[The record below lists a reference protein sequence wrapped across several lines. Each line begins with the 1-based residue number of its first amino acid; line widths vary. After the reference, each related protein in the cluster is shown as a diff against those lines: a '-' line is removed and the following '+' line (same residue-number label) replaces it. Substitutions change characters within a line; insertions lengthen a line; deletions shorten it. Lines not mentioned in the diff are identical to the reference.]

1 MSNTSSNPA
10 PPADPAVVWRRRAR
24 PIGLAVLSLVLG
36 LYFFGNPLLD
46 AIELK
51 TYDMRQR
58 AHPAGGVPAVAVA
71 AIDEKSLALHGRWP
85 WSRSV
90 LADIVRR
97 LDTLGARVIAFDV
110 FFSEPENRTAL
121 EQIERLKREQGV
133 RGDTGPY
140 ARMKRLLATDQAFA
154 RAMEK
159 NGRVVLPM
167 VFLMTPDEARHQSP
181 ADAARA
187 LSLVEPHAVKV
198 IRDRGDGQLAFSMP
212 ITAGLLANLPELTRA
227 ARRTG
232 HINTLVDRDG
242 TVRWSPLVLRHQ
254 QLFFPSADLQAV
266 RLYLGDPDLILHTG
280 DDGVH
285 GVQLGERF
293 IATDEFG
300 RVLIHY
306 RGGTGS
312 FPTFSVADLLAGR
325 IDAETVRGRIV
336 LIGATA
342 TGLGDMRATP
352 AGAVFPG
359 VEIRANTIQNLLD
372 GDFIHRPGWMFV
384 FDLATML
391 LLGLLLAWLLPRLG
405 LRTSAVVTLGLA
417 IAYLVAASLEF
428 RFQQV
433 WLVLT
438 YPLLLLA
445 LLFVSTTLVHYFI
458 VEREKRG
465 IKRAFQ
471 HYIAPAVVERILDN
485 PDNLGL
491 GGEKRELT
499 VLFADI
505 RGFTA
510 IAESLPPETLV
521 LLLNEYLTRMTEQV
535 FRHEGLLDK
544 YIGDAIL
551 AVYGAPIA
559 HPDHAVR
566 ACRTALDLVRA
577 AGVLQAEWKAQGLP
591 GLDLG
596 VGINTGPMIVGN
608 MGSKT
613 RFDYTVIGDAVNLG
627 SRIEA
632 LNRKYGTHILLSEL
646 TCRQVKDEFLYLRE
660 IDVTTVRGRNEPV
673 RLFELMLPERHPHMD
688 WLKEF
693 SRAYEQFHAGQP
705 GKALPAF
712 QKLADDLN
720 DPVSRYYSERCQSPR
735 RRRGD

>member
-1 MSNTSSNPA
+1 MSNTPPNAA
-10 PPADPAVVWRRRAR
+10 PSADPSAIWRRRAR
-24 PIGLAVLSLVLG
+24 PIGLALLALVLG

-58 AHPAGGVPAVAVA
+58 AHPAGGVPAVAIA

-85 WSRSV
+85 WSRAV
-90 LADIVRR
+90 LAELVKR
-97 LDTLGARVIAFDV
+97 LDALGARVIAFDV

-121 EQIERLKREQGV
+121 EQIERLEREQGI

-140 ARMKRLLATDQAFA
+140 ARVKRLLATDQTFA
-154 RAMEK
+154 RAIKK

-167 VFLMTPDEARHQSP
+167 VFLMTPDETRHQSP

-187 LSLVEPHAVKV
+187 LRSVEPHAIKV
-198 IRDRGDGQLAFSMP
+198 IRDRDSGRLAFPMLP
-212 ITAGLLANLPELTRA
+212 TAGLLANLPELTRA
-227 ARRTG
+227 ARLTG
-232 HINTLVDRDG
+232 HINSLPDRDG
-242 TVRWSPLVLRHQ
+242 TVRWAPLVLRHQ

-266 RLYLGDPDLILHTG
+266 RLYLGDPAFVLHTG

-285 GVQLGERF
+285 GVQLGEGF

-300 RVLIHY
+300 RALVHY
-306 RGGTGS
+306 RGDTGS
-312 FPTFSVADLLAGR
+312 FPTVSVSDVLAGKVE
-325 IDAETVRGRIV
+325 AGVVRDKIV
-336 LIGATA
+336 LVGATA
-342 TGLGDMRATP
+342 AGLGDMRVTP
-352 AGAVFPG
+352 TGAVFPG

-372 GDFIHRPGWMFV
+372 GDFIHRPGWMFA

-391 LLGLLLAWLLPRLG
+391 LLGVLLAWLLPRLG
-405 LRTSAVVTLGLA
+405 FRTSAFVTLGLA
-417 IAYLVAASLEF
+417 TAYLAAGSLEF

-433 WLVLT
+433 WFYLA

-485 PDNLGL
+485 PDHLGL

-510 IAESLPPETLV
+510 IAEGLPPETLV
-521 LLLNEYLTRMTEQV
+521 PLLNEYLTRMTEQV

-559 HPDHAVR
+559 QSDHAAR

-577 AGVLQAEWKAQGLP
+577 AGALQAEWKTQGLP

-632 LNRKYGTHILLSEL
+632 LNRKYGTHILLSEF

-660 IDVTTVRGRNEPV
+660 IDVASVRGRSEPV
-673 RLFELMLPERHPHMD
+673 RLFELVLPERYPHMD

-693 SRAYEQFHAGQP
+693 SRAYGQFHAGQP

-712 QKLADDLN
+712 QQLASDLN